1 MIKSMTGYGRGQSTA
16 LDGQWIVEIRTVNSR
31 FLDIHLRAP
40 SGLAAL
46 EDRIKKFLAARLS
59 RGRVSITISASGAAE
74 PVPRLVLNRPLFKQ
88 YRQIVREL
96 EQELGVSGN
105 GNVWPYINCREM
117 ILTMDADPDMDVYW
131 AQLEPAML
139 AALDELDAMR
149 AAEGDSL
156 RRDFLERL
164 ERLEGF
170 FGQAAARSPQIVE
183 NYRQRLTER
192 IGKLLDEGRADP
204 ERLALEVAI
213 IADKCDI
220 TEEAVRAASHLEQ
233 FRAFLEAGEPVGRK
247 LDFLLQELNR
257 EANTM
262 GSKSPDAQASAM
274 VVEMKAELERLR
286 EQVQN
291 IE

>member
-1 MIKSMTGYGRGQSTA
+1 MTGYGRGQSSA

-46 EDRIKKFLAARLS
+46 EDRIKKLLAVRLS
-59 RGRVSITISASGAAE
+59 RGRVSITISATGAVE
-74 PVPRLVLNRPLFKQ
+74 PVPRLVLNRALFNQ
-88 YRQIVREL
+88 YRQIVKEL
-96 EQELGVSGN
+96 ERELGVSGN
-105 GNVWPYINCREM
+105 GNVWPYINCRDM
-117 ILTMDADPDMDVYW
+117 ILTMDADPDMDAYW
-131 AQLEPAML
+131 ADLEPAIMD
-139 AALDELDAMR
+139 ALDEIDRMR
-149 AAEGDSL
+149 LAEGESL
-156 RRDFLERL
+156 RQDFLERL
-164 ERLEGF
+164 ARLEEF
-170 FGQAAARSPQIVE
+170 FRQTAERAPQIVDS
-183 NYRQRLTER
+183 YRQRLAER
-192 IGKLLDEGRADP
+192 VGKLLDEGRPDP

-220 TEEAVRAASHLEQ
+220 TEEAVRAASHLNQ
-233 FRAFLEAGEPVGRK
+233 FRVFLDSGEPVGRK

-262 GSKSPDAQASAM
+262 GSKSPDAEASAL